1 VVAPLAGRAVV
12 AEARRERDP
21 VELADRAFTE
31 IALSVDGRRILRAFA
46 AEEHGQ
52 MGSVSLA
59 FTVGSV

>member
-1 VVAPLAGRAVV
+1 MIAP
-12 AEARRERDP
+12 
-21 VELADRAFTE
+21 
-31 IALSVDGRRILRAFA
+31 ALLGTPLRAFA